1 MKLIPKIICKHKKKY
16 LKKIFEYN
24 KRPSYEKK
32 FSIKGKYFRSF
43 YQCEICKHIYASH
56 SFDIFNLYSKQ
67 YLELTY
73 KNIEGIHDRFK
84 SVTNLPKNKS
94 DNKNRAERVNNFFKK
109 RNLKLLDIGS
119 GIGVFLFEMKKRKW
133 NVSGIE
139 MDKRYANYCKKFHKL
154 KVYPKKISELKNYK
168 EFDLISLNKVLEHVK
183 DPGKLLKIS
192 KKFLKNNGIAYIE
205 VPDIKA
211 KSGGKH
217 RQEFC
222 VDHLHLFS
230 KYSLNNLANFCG
242 FETLSIQ
249 RLNEPSGKFTLLGFF
264 KKKEAI

>member
-94 DNKNRAERVNNFFKK
+94 DNKNRAERVNKFFKK

-119 GIGVFLFEMKKRKW
+119 GIGVFLFEMKKKNGMFLESKW
-133 NVSGIE
+133 IR
-139 MDKRYANYCKKFHKL
+139 DTQ
-154 KVYPKKISELKNYK
+154 IT
-168 EFDLISLNKVLEHVK
+168 VK
-183 DPGKLLKIS
+183 SFI
-192 KKFLKNNGIAYIE
+192 N
-205 VPDIKA
+205 
-211 KSGGKH
+211 
-217 RQEFC
+217 
-222 VDHLHLFS
+222 
-230 KYSLNNLANFCG
+230 
-242 FETLSIQ
+242 
-249 RLNEPSGKFTLLGFF
+249 
-264 KKKEAI
+264 